1 MNRGSNW
8 FWDLESL
15 TMTKPLCMY
24 KPQFLS
30 QKYVWMCVGK
40 FLKYIFQKRKPFGGS
55 PHFLNNICIKWG
67 REAQF
72 AMTNSIMHLVPQIKY
87 GFVLNYGVHWI
98 GNEDCLIFFSFLQS
112 MFQNLSKT
120 CSNVFVWQELRFVY
134 AQRLRRRLSLWVP
147 KMNQILDFGI
157 ISLE

>member
-1 MNRGSNW
+1 
-8 FWDLESL
+8 
-15 TMTKPLCMY
+15 
-24 KPQFLS
+24 
-30 QKYVWMCVGK
+30 MCVGK
-40 FLKYIFQKRKPFGGS
+40 FLNYIFQKRKSFGGS

-120 CSNVFVWQELRFVY
+120 RSNVFVWQELRFVH

-147 KMNQILDFGI
+147 QMNPILDFGI
-157 ISLE
+157 FYLESSELWMLSRKKKKFFQLCRWHSKQQS